1 MTSKAKQRPHY
12 VDNKKFSLAV
22 VEYVETIN
30 EAREADSEI
39 PKVTDYIATCFMKIS
54 EGLSHR
60 PNFVR
65 YTYRE
70 EMVMDGVEN
79 CLRAIN
85 NYKIETATRTVNPT
99 AFSYFT
105 QICFFAFIRR
115 ITKEKK
121 QQEIKFRFIEKMGNG
136 VPILDTV
143 TRKCVVE
150 KINST
155 TFKIILTQG
164 LNRQIRRMCEY
175 LGYEVTTLKRIRII
189 NIALDIPVGRYRDL
203 TQSEIKELNMLIEP
217 SS

>member
-1 MTSKAKQRPHY
+1 MTKKIKPKAKPHY
-12 VDNKKFSLAV
+12 VNNRDFSLAV
-22 VEYVETIN
+22 VEYVKSVHAAKDAEKP
-30 EAREADSEI
+30 I
-39 PKVTDYIATCFMKIS
+39 PKVTDYVATCFMKIS

-85 NYKIETATRTVNPT
+85 NYKIETATRTGNPN

-121 QQEIKFRFIEKMGNG
+121 QQDIKFRFIERMGIEDFAQMG
-136 VPILDTV
+136 MDEAGAQQTMEYVDTLRQRIDQIR
-143 TRKCVVE
+143 TKDE
-150 KINST
+150 KIKE
-155 TFKIILTQG
+155 FAKI
-164 LNRQIRRMCEY
+164 E
-175 LGYEVTTLKRIRII
+175 
-189 NIALDIPVGRYRDL
+189 
-203 TQSEIKELNMLIEP
+203 KEKEKLELFMV
-217 SS
+217 